1 MEGRHILKSVINPR
15 EEKMKKNYRK
25 VLSLILVV
33 VCVFSMNLSVLADE
47 SAGNGGQDAQ
57 AGVSAEATQTEKSAD
72 EDTADKQD
80 ADDPNETADAEAA
93 EDVIPAEEVA
103 PDTEAADEAS
113 PIEAA
118 DTQDADTN
126 AEVSANAEDNTQ
138 AEAADVPEIAGT
150 AKLAAAAETADAE
163 DKVLLSAPSS
173 VTVYYVQSADTLES
187 IQGIVDTQTGTG
199 ETLHFAAG
207 IYAYD
212 GTLNIGA
219 HNITI
224 ETAAGAN
231 VTFTPTAENHGITV
245 GGSGTITFAGEGSVT
260 VNGENSTSGAYRGIN
275 CGGNFNMNGGVL
287 TVKNTSGY
295 GIGGDAQGIDFNMTG
310 GTMNITHC
318 GCNSDEGGFIWD
330 NSKCNFIAGK
340 LNVTDSG
347 YSNFGS
353 FYVQCPVTFGSN
365 EKGAAAMT
373 VNLSNNASGTVKNT
387 IVINNTMT
395 VNKSAVINATLTGNK
410 EDTAERRGINT
421 ENASVIIDGGKFIVT
436 NNYKGSGNTYGIR
449 GANVDVKNGGVLDVS
464 GTKYGVAARGI
475 VGTLTSEDDALITL
489 SGAVSDSSETKNT
502 ITGGSVKMDDNSSVV
517 KGVMTTAEKDLVDV
531 QPVNA
536 SGELLTRFD
545 LAATDDNKSISIS
558 ANSSDPA
565 GHMAYTYQVS
575 QNHDG
580 TEYVWAPAVSV
591 TFWNSK
597 SDIKADGTGALG
609 KDYTIRGKTLSYV
622 DGSAPSAPA
631 APTGKTFSGWM
642 ISEGTADS
650 SLYDAA
656 TTAVTKNIDVYPQY
670 TDSPVTPTDPVKWQV
685 SKSKTASPT
694 ALSGDSKTTTV
705 TLSLPS
711 AEEEIASDVVFVM
724 DSSSCGKDSLV
735 KLQSM
740 SKDLLDSINTSNAKI
755 NVGIVVFRATAK
767 EAYPLTVYDGNMN
780 KITAALTE
788 ALAELNAPNASHG
801 SNLPSGLDM
810 AQKMLNASG
819 TPKYRQHMILISDG
833 KTYLYTH
840 NDDPTTCFSRT
851 SGKGTEDGSLYE
863 WKEKYPN
870 VTGEDVNCTFPESFK
885 NNGDVTDWTN
895 FLASIASVR
904 SQYIN
909 SDQVYSRIGDD
920 GAANLKVP
928 DPLPDINTF
937 IINVEESM
945 YQSADVFGKLSKDG
959 VNCYAVNVDTEDEGV
974 YTSFMKY
981 LGNTLGKGTSNDF
994 SNIQRSIL
1002 YLINSGTVT
1011 DTIGS
1016 DFDLVTNGTECPFTL
1031 TLAGTALTPAKT
1043 AENEWSFGT
1052 QNTNKVYPYIITYTP
1067 GSDEK
1072 FTWKINVPVKNA
1084 ESLQLSYKLLLTA
1097 SPSVTTTY
1105 PTNKSAE
1112 LAYTSSDG
1120 SKKGTETFEV
1130 PKVIYTPPVPVP
1142 DGWQVSKSKKASPT
1156 ALSGDNK
1163 TTTVTL
1169 SLPSAEEELSSDVVF
1184 VMDDSSC
1191 INTVIKESMAELLQ
1205 KLYSSIGSSKAK
1217 INVGIVMFRG
1227 NALTA
1232 YKLTEYKGQE
1242 DNSKIL
1248 DAVKNGAAQL
1258 YSSTAL
1264 HGSNIP
1270 SGLEAAKEMLQASST
1285 PNNRKYMVLI
1295 GDGGTYLYMKDS
1307 DPTTCYSRTSG
1318 IGNNDGSIAEWNSK
1332 YGSATTYPLPSS
1344 FKNGGNKSDW
1354 DTFISSIQAVREQF
1368 TKYDQKYVRT
1378 GEHTTAGLTVPT
1390 PPITDISTFIT
1401 NVEESMYQ
1409 TTSIF
1414 KEISESGVNCYAVY
1428 APEKYN
1434 NGTEADMGVFKSFV
1448 QYLGSS
1454 LGKGTSTDFSNIE
1467 KEIVYLLNKGTV
1479 TDVIGS
1485 DFNLVMKGENSPFTL
1500 TLAGTVLDSQ
1510 KTGDNEWS
1518 FGTQDANGVYPY
1530 VITCTPGS
1538 DKTDASFVWKI
1549 NVPVENAKP
1558 LQLSYDLTLK
1568 ASSCVKGT
1576 YPTNKSATL
1585 DYTSSTGSTGK
1596 EDFEIPY
1603 VTYTASPTSSSTT
1616 SSAPTTS
1623 STTSSTPT
1631 SSSTTSSTVSSVPT
1645 TSSTSSTVSACS
1657 SASTSST
1664 ASTVSASTTSS
1675 AVITATTVTST
1686 TTTSS
1691 SSPKTGDD
1699 SPLIAL
1705 MIALFASG
1713 FTILLLTDRK
1723 RSAGKRRKN

>member
-1 MEGRHILKSVINPR
+1 LKSSHECN
-15 EEKMKKNYRK
+15 
-25 VLSLILVV
+25 
-33 VCVFSMNLSVLADE
+33 FT
-47 SAGNGGQDAQ
+47 AG
-57 AGVSAEATQTEKSAD
+57 E
-72 EDTADKQD
+72 
-80 ADDPNETADAEAA
+80 
-93 EDVIPAEEVA
+93 
-103 PDTEAADEAS
+103 
-113 PIEAA
+113 
-118 DTQDADTN
+118 
-126 AEVSANAEDNTQ
+126 
-138 AEAADVPEIAGT
+138 
-150 AKLAAAAETADAE
+150 
-163 DKVLLSAPSS
+163 
-173 VTVYYVQSADTLES
+173 
-187 IQGIVDTQTGTG
+187 
-199 ETLHFAAG
+199 
-207 IYAYD
+207 
-212 GTLNIGA
+212 LNI
-219 HNITI
+219 
-224 ETAAGAN
+224 
-231 VTFTPTAENHGITV
+231 
-245 GGSGTITFAGEGSVT
+245 
-260 VNGENSTSGAYRGIN
+260 
-275 CGGNFNMNGGVL
+275 
-287 TVKNTSGY
+287 
-295 GIGGDAQGIDFNMTG
+295 
-310 GTMNITHC
+310 
-318 GCNSDEGGFIWD
+318 
-330 NSKCNFIAGK
+330 
-340 LNVTDSG
+340 TDCG
-347 YSNFGS
+347 YSEFGS
-353 FYVQCPVTFGSN
+353 FYVQCPITFGSSAD
-365 EKGAAAMT
+365 GAAAMT
-373 VNLSNNASGTVKNT
+373 VNLSNNASGTEYLENT
-387 IVINNTMT
+387 IFISQKISKDSDKVNSLT
-395 VNKSAVINATLTGNK
+395 VNKSATVNITLTGS
-410 EDTAERRGINT
+410 AGQRRGINT
-421 ENASVIIDGGKFIVT
+421 AGANIIIDGGKFIVKNT
-436 NNYKGSGNTYGIR
+436 YTGNGDTYGIR

-464 GTKYGVAARGI
+464 GTKYGVAKRDT
-475 VGTLTSEDDALITL
+475 VGTLTSEADTLITL
-489 SGAVSDSSETKNT
+489 SGTDSDSSETKNT
-502 ITGGSVKMDDNSSVV
+502 ITGGSVKMDDASSVV
-517 KGVMTTAEKDLVDV
+517 KGVMTAAGKNLVDV

-536 SGELLTRFD
+536 FGELLTRFD
-545 LAATDDNKSISIS
+545 LAAADDNKSISIS
-558 ANSSDPA
+558 ADTSDPTE
-565 GHMAYTYQVS
+565 HPAYTYQVS

-597 SDIKADGTGALG
+597 SDINTAGTGALG

-656 TTAVTKNIDVYPQY
+656 TTAVTKNIDVYPLY
-670 TDSPVTPTDPVKWQV
+670 KDSPVTPTDPDQWQI

-694 ALSGDSKTTTV
+694 ALSGDNKTTTV

-711 AEEEIASDVVFVM
+711 AEEELSSDVVFVL
-724 DSSSCGKDSLV
+724 DISSCADEVYTKMGNM
-735 KLQSM
+735 LQE
-740 SKDLLDSINTSNAKI
+740 LYASINSSNAKL
-755 NVGIVVFRATAK
+755 NVGVIMYR
-767 EAYPLTVYDGNMN
+767 GNA
-780 KITAALTE
+780 ITAYALQEYKGDLTPILAAMKTGVE
-788 ALAELNAPNASHG
+788 SMTSSTALHG
-801 SNLPSGLDM
+801 SNMPSGLD
-810 AQKMLNASG
+810 AAKVMLDGSKTDNVR
-819 TPKYRQHMILISDG
+819 KHMILISDG
-833 KTYLYTH
+833 ATYLYTH
-840 NDDPTTCFSRT
+840 DHDSSSCYSRT
-851 SGKGTEDGSLYE
+851 SGWGNENGCLYE
-863 WKEKYPN
+863 YSAKYFPYSYLTGSFALPQSFINQGNASDWEAFLSNIETKRADYLKYDAAYLKTDKNEKGFKFDSPN
-870 VTGEDVNCTFPESFK
+870 PNCDP
-885 NNGDVTDWTN
+885 D
-895 FLASIASVR
+895 SVGN
-904 SQYIN
+904 Y
-909 SDQVYSRIGDD
+909 
-920 GAANLKVP
+920 
-928 DPLPDINTF
+928 
-937 IINVEESM
+937 IINVDESL
-945 YQSADVFGKLSKDG
+945 YQTYADFKELADSG
-959 VNCYAVNVDTEDEGV
+959 VNCYTVSADDKMPVFA
-974 YTSFMKY
+974 SFMSY
-981 LGNTLGKGTSNDF
+981 LGTSVGKGIGTDF
-994 SNIQRSIL
+994 SNIQKSIL
-1002 YLINSGTVT
+1002 YLLNSGTVT

-1031 TLAGTALTPAKT
+1031 TLAGTALTPTKT

-1052 QNTNKVYPYIITYTP
+1052 QDTNKVYPYVITYTP

-1084 ESLQLSYKLLLTA
+1084 EPLQLSYKLLLTA

-1318 IGNNDGSIAEWNSK
+1318 IGNNDGSIAEWNVK

-1378 GEHTTAGLTVPT
+1378 DEHPTAGLTVPT

-1428 APEKYN
+1428 APEKN
-1434 NGTEADMGVFKSFV
+1434 EDGTEVDMGVFKSFV

-1454 LGKGTSTDFSNIE
+1454 LGKGTSADFSNIE

-1500 TLAGTVLDSQ
+1500 KLADTVLDSQ

-1518 FGTQDANGVYPY
+1518 FGTPDASGVYPY
-1530 VITCTPGS
+1530 VITYTPGS
-1538 DKTDASFVWKI
+1538 DTTDASFVWKI
-1549 NVPVENAKP
+1549 SVPVENAKP

-1645 TSSTSSTVSACS
+1645 TSSTSSTVSTCS

-1675 AVITATTVTST
+1675 TVIAATTVTST

-1723 RSAGKRRKN
+1723 RSAGKRRKS